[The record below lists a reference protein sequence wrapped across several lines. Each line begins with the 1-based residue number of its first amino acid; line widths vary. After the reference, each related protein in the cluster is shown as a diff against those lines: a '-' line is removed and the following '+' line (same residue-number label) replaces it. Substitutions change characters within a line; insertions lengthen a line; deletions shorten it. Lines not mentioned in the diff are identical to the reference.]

1 MKINLLIKFLF
12 FAVFI
17 NNLFADEYAD
27 KLDKIVNEYNNLGMF
42 SGNVLVAKDGNI
54 VYEKQFGYADWEKR
68 TPVTTETLF
77 RIGSL
82 NKMFTN
88 GMIMQLEKEG
98 KLSVND
104 NLGKFIKL
112 YGDERD
118 DKITIKMLLEMK
130 AGLGDYLNDPE
141 YMQNI
146 RNVKTVDDFLAII
159 KNEKLLFEPG
169 TGQEY
174 SNSGYVVLGGIVEKV
189 TGKSYSDNLKE
200 RFIEPLSMTKTHYLL
215 MGETVPNM
223 SIGTRITFDGSKK
236 NSNFPEQTSPAGGMY
251 STAQDLLKFDQ
262 YLRKTGLISPG
273 IRAGG
278 TQVWNSV
285 FAQLKDGYT
294 VIINSNFGQVADEI
308 IMRFEDAVKGKDYP
322 KPDITMEMKMY
333 DILKNGG
340 IEKLEGSLKQ
350 ILEANGMLYNDRHL
364 NFFGYELMNDNL
376 LDDAI
381 EVFKLNAKLF
391 PGEPN
396 VWDSLAEAYMNKGE
410 NKLAID
416 NYKKVLELDPENQ
429 NARKMLEKLGV
440 K

>member
-17 NNLFADEYAD
+17 NNLMADEYAD
-27 KLDKIVNEYNNLGMF
+27 KLDKIVNEYNNLGLF

-54 VYEKQFGYADWEKR
+54 IYEKQFGCADWEKK
-68 TPVTTETLF
+68 TPVTPETLF

-82 NKMFTN
+82 NKMFTHT
-88 GMIMQLEKEG
+88 MIKQLEKEN
-98 KLSVND
+98 KLSLD
-104 NLGKFIKL
+104 DPLSKYLDL
-112 YGDERD
+112 YPKETS
-118 DKITIKMLLEMK
+118 DKITIKMLIEMK
-130 AGLGDYLNDPE
+130 AGLGDYLMNPAFN
-141 YMQNI
+141 QN
-146 RNVKTVDDFLAII
+146 RGKFKTVNDFLEII
-159 KNEKLLFEPG
+159 KVEPLLFEPG
-169 TGQEY
+169 TAQEY
-174 SNSGYVVLGGIVEKV
+174 SNSGYVVLGGIIEKV
-189 TGKSYSDNLKE
+189 TGKSYVDNLKE
-200 RFIEPLSMTKTHYLL
+200 RLINPLDMNNTHYLL
-215 MGETVPNM
+215 IGETVPNM
-223 SIGTRITFDGSKK
+223 ASGTRITFSGSKI
-236 NSNFPEQTSPAGGMY
+236 NSPFLEQPSPAGGMF
-251 STAQDLLKFDQ
+251 SNARDLLKLDQ
-262 YLRKTGLISPG
+262 YLRQTGLIGAG

-278 TQVWNSV
+278 TPVWNSV
-285 FAQLKDGYT
+285 FAQMKDGYT

-308 IMRFEDAVKGKDYP
+308 IMRFENAVNGKDYP
-322 KPDITMEMKMY
+322 KPDVTMEMKMY

-340 IEKLEGSLKQ
+340 IVKLESSLKQ

-410 NKLAID
+410 NELAIA
-416 NYKKVLELDPENQ
+416 NYKKVLELAPNNP
-429 NARKMLEKLGV
+429 NAKKMLEKLEL

>member
-17 NNLFADEYAD
+17 NNLMADEYAD
-27 KLDKIVNEYNNLGMF
+27 KLDKIVNEYNNLGLF

-54 VYEKQFGYADWEKR
+54 IYEKQFGCADWEKK
-68 TPVTTETLF
+68 TPVTPETLF

-82 NKMFTN
+82 NKMFTHT
-88 GMIMQLEKEG
+88 MIKQLEKEN
-98 KLSVND
+98 KLSLD
-104 NLGKFIKL
+104 DPLSKYLDL
-112 YGDERD
+112 YPKETS
-118 DKITIKMLLEMK
+118 DKITIKMLIEMK
-130 AGLGDYLNDPE
+130 AGLGDYLMNPAFN
-141 YMQNI
+141 QN
-146 RNVKTVDDFLAII
+146 RGKFKTVNDFLEII
-159 KNEKLLFEPG
+159 KVEPLLFEPG
-169 TGQEY
+169 TAQEY
-174 SNSGYVVLGGIVEKV
+174 SNSGYVVLGGIIEKV
-189 TGKSYSDNLKE
+189 TGKSYVDNLKK
-200 RFIEPLSMTKTHYLL
+200 RLINPLGMSNTHYLL
-215 MGETVPNM
+215 IGETVPNM
-223 SIGTRITFDGSKK
+223 ASGTRITFSGSKI
-236 NSNFPEQTSPAGGMY
+236 NSPFLEQPSPAGGMF
-251 STAQDLLKFDQ
+251 SNARDLLKLDQ
-262 YLRKTGLISPG
+262 YLRQTGLIGAG

-278 TQVWNSV
+278 TPVWNSV
-285 FAQLKDGYT
+285 FAQMKDGYT

-308 IMRFEDAVKGKDYP
+308 IMRFENAVNGKDYP
-322 KPDITMEMKMY
+322 KPDVTMEMKMY

-340 IEKLEGSLKQ
+340 IVKLESSLKQ

-410 NKLAID
+410 NELAIA
-416 NYKKVLELDPENQ
+416 NYKKVLELAPNNP
-429 NARKMLEKLGV
+429 NAKKMLEKLEL